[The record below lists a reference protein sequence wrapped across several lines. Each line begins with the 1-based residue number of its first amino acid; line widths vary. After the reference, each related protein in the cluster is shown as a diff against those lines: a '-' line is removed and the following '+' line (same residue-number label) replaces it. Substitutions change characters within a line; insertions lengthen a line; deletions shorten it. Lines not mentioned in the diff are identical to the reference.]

1 MQKMPTLFIREF
13 DNYRVVKISPD
24 VAKGCEWVLSGEGV
38 ATEKLDG
45 TCTWF
50 HDGHIWKRYDAKHG
64 KPVPDDA
71 IKCQEEADPVT
82 GHLPCWV
89 PVYADEPSDKWF
101 VAAYKAQ
108 LKQGYVFEEGQTY
121 ELIGKHIRA
130 NPYNLNNDIYCK
142 HGEKILS
149 DVPRDFDGIRAYL
162 ESHEIEGIV
171 FHRGNGEMCKIK
183 RSDFGFGWN
192 NNRK

>member
-13 DNYRVVKISPD
+13 DNHRVIKVLPD

-89 PVYADEPSDKWF
+89 PVYDDDPSDKWF
-101 VAAYKAQ
+101 VTAYKDQ
-108 LKQGYVFEEGQTY
+108 LEQGYVFEEGQTY

-130 NPYNLNNDIYCK
+130 NPYNLDNDIYCK
-142 HGEKILS
+142 HGEKILP

-162 ESHEIEGIV
+162 ESHKIEGIV

-183 RSDFGFGWN
+183 RSDFGFSWN

>member
-13 DNYRVVKISPD
+13 DNHRVVKISPD

-50 HDGHIWKRYDAKHG
+50 HGGHIWKRYDAKHG

-89 PVYADEPSDKWF
+89 PVYDDDPSDKWF

-108 LKQGYVFEEGQTY
+108 LEQGYVFEEGQTY

-130 NPYNLNNDIYCK
+130 NPYNLDNDIYCK

-183 RSDFGFGWN
+183 RSDFGFSWN
-192 NNRK
+192 NSRK